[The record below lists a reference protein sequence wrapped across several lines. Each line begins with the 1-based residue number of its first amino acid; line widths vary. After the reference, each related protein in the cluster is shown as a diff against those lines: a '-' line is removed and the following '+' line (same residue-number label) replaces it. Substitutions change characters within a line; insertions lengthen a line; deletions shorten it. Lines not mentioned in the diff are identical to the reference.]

1 MDVFVNQARKEWAK
15 LNLYDFKSCYE
26 DKTDYTGKVLAVR
39 PDILKDEY
47 KTPADQLFYAT
58 GGFGCKSDSL
68 GRKIYGVLLSGGEE
82 CVFLRGDII
91 GVVKLELIP
100 DWANKKVAELT
111 SEQEEI
117 KMEDL
122 K

>member
-1 MDVFVNQARKEWAK
+1 MVAI
-15 LNLYDFKSCYE
+15 
-26 DKTDYTGKVLAVR
+26 R
-39 PDILKDEY
+39 PDILRDEY
-47 KTPADQLFYAT
+47 KTPADQLFYAMS
-58 GGFGCKSDSL
+58 GFGCKGNSL
-68 GRKIYGVLLSGGEE
+68 GRKVFGTLLKDDEY
-82 CVFLRGDII
+82 CTFLRGDII
-91 GVVKLELIP
+91 GVIKLELIP